1 MTLRLLHR
9 FAVPLIGI
17 FVIAALWEI
26 GTTRGW
32 VSTDS
37 VPTLHETISRTVELV
52 SSSEFYEYL
61 WGTLQAWA
69 VGLFWAVIVA
79 IPLGVLLGLNYW
91 SYAFIRVPLEA
102 IRPVPPVVILPLALL
117 VIGGG
122 LRYQATLIFQGAF
135 WPLLIM
141 VIYAIRSTD
150 SVSLDTARSFRLGLA
165 RTLLFVRLP
174 AAAPLI
180 GSGLRLAAA
189 TAFGVT
195 LVTEILGGATGI
207 GTRLM
212 IAQSG
217 GDATSVFAVTI
228 VAGIVGLIISGA
240 FGRIE
245 KAFLSWRV
253 TS

>member
-26 GTTRGW
+26 ATTRAW

-37 VPTLHETISRTVELV
+37 VPTLHETFSRTLELLT
-52 SSSEFYEYL
+52 SAEFYDYL
-61 WGTLQAWA
+61 LGTLQAWA
-69 VGLFWAVIVA
+69 VGLAWAVVLA
-79 IPLGVLLGLNYW
+79 IPLGILFGLNYW
-91 SYAFIRVPLEA
+91 AYAFIRLPLEA

-117 VIGGG
+117 IIGGG

-135 WPLLIM
+135 WPLLIT
-141 VIYAIRSTD
+141 VIYAIRTTD
-150 SVSLDTARSFRLGLA
+150 SVSLDTARSFRFGLM
-165 RTLLFVRLP
+165 RTIAFVRLP

-195 LVTEILGGATGI
+195 LVTEIIGGASGI
-207 GTRLM
+207 GTQLM
-212 IAQSG
+212 VAQSG

-228 VAGIVGLIISGA
+228 IAGLVGLFISGA
-240 FGRIE
+240 FGKIE
-245 KAFLSWRV
+245 KSFLSWRV
-253 TS
+253 AS